1 MNTYAPT
8 PRTKV
13 RRRPQRA
20 VYDKA
25 TVHSILDEGVI
36 CHVGF
41 ALEGQPYVIPT
52 LYARDGERLY
62 LHGSAVSRMLK
73 TLGEG
78 VDVCVTVTLVDAYV
92 LARSAFHHSM
102 NYRSVVVLGT
112 AHEIVER
119 DAKLAALQAVLEH
132 ALPGRG
138 EETRWPNAKELAA
151 TRVIALPIE
160 EASAKQR
167 SGGPL
172 PEEED
177 DPGLRCWAGELP
189 IRTGYGLPI
198 TARDVP

>member
-1 MNTYAPT
+1 MQPT
-8 PRTKV
+8 PRTKIH
-13 RRRPQRA
+13 RKPARGSYDRA
-20 VYDKA
+20 V
-25 TVHSILDEGVI
+25 VHGILDAGLVA
-36 CHVGF
+36 HVGF
-41 ALEGQPYVIPT
+41 AVDGQPYVIPMV
-52 LYARDGERLY
+52 YGRLGDELV
-62 LHGSAVSRMLK
+62 LHGAAASRMLK
-73 TLGEG
+73 QGSHGLPL
-78 VDVCVTVTLVDAYV
+78 CATVTIVDGLV
-92 LARSAFHHSM
+92 LARSWMHHSM

-112 AHEIVER
+112 AYEIVER
-119 DAKLAALQAVLEH
+119 EAKLAALQAVLEH